1 LFPLSAR
8 AKKVAAAEAAADTS
22 GHQKLDGKLKNLV
35 LQYLGFSVV
44 TAGREYSFR
53 VRVPEG
59 IDRDFTIA
67 VANSGFLT
75 GGLKYQEGPD
85 VCYRKLLHA
94 LVGEL
99 TGSPAL
105 PRQQLSDSEL
115 ISYKA
120 IGPNKAQKR
129 TEEQRVAARLRFRE
143 RLQAGS
149 VG

>member
-1 LFPLSAR
+1 MFPPSAR
-8 AKKVAAAEAAADTS
+8 AKKLAAAEAAADTS
-22 GHQKLDGKLKNLV
+22 GHHKLEGKLKNLV

-44 TAGREYSFR
+44 TGGREYSFR

-67 VANSGFLT
+67 VSNAGFLS

-94 LVGEL
+94 LVGEQD
-99 TGSPAL
+99 GSPAL
-105 PRQQLSDSEL
+105 PRQQLSDSEVFD
-115 ISYKA
+115 YKA

-129 TEEQRVAARLRFRE
+129 TEEQRAAARLRFRE
-143 RLQAGS
+143 RLQMG
-149 VG
+149 

>member
-8 AKKVAAAEAAADTS
+8 ARKQEAADAAETS
-22 GHQKLDGKLKNLV
+22 GHPKLDGKLKNMV
-35 LQYLGFSVV
+35 LQYLGFAVV
-44 TAGREYSFR
+44 AGGREYSFR

-67 VANSGFLT
+67 VANAGFLS

-94 LVGEL
+94 LAGEL

-105 PRQQLSDSEL
+105 PRQQLSETEL
-115 ISYKA
+115 FDYKA
-120 IGPNKAQKR
+120 IGPNKAHKR
-129 TEEQRVAARLRFRE
+129 TEEQRAAARLRFRE
-143 RLQAGS
+143 RLQMS
-149 VG
+149 

>member
-8 AKKVAAAEAAADTS
+8 AKKAAAAEDAATS
-22 GHQKLDGKLKNLV
+22 GHHKLEGKLKNLV

-59 IDRDFTIA
+59 IDRDFVIA
-67 VANSGFLT
+67 VANTGFLS

-94 LVGEL
+94 LVDEL
-99 TGSPAL
+99 GGSVAL
-105 PRQQLSDSEL
+105 PRQQLSDTEL
-115 ISYKA
+115 SDYKA

-129 TEEQRVAARLRFRE
+129 TEEQRIAARLRFRE
-143 RLQAGS
+143 RLAMG
-149 VG
+149 

>member
-22 GHQKLDGKLKNLV
+22 GHHKLEGKLKNLV
-35 LQYLGFSVV
+35 LQYLGFEVV

-53 VRVPEG
+53 VRIPEG
-59 IDRDFTIA
+59 LDRDFVIA
-67 VANSGFLT
+67 VANAGFLS

-94 LVGEL
+94 LVGEQSGPL
-99 TGSPAL
+99 AL

-115 ISYKA
+115 GDYKA
-120 IGPNKAQKR
+120 IGPNKAHKR
-129 TEEQRVAARLRFRE
+129 TEEQRAAARLRFRE
-143 RLQAGS
+143 RLQMG
-149 VG
+149 